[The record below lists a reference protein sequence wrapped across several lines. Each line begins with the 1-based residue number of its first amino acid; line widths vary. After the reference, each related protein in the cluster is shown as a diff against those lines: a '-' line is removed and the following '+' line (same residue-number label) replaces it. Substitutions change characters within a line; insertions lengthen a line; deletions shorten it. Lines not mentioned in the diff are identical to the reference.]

1 MQKLWKKLTP
11 WLDRKPSQVKFST
24 RFIAYVIDWA
34 IGGVVAG
41 FPAVLLYAAITKRSD
56 MFSDLY
62 VFPAL
67 GYPTYFSYIAG
78 FSCLLVAIIYYVYI
92 PYKKYPGQTLGKKW
106 MKIKIM
112 KMNGDP
118 LDLKTLFIRQICG
131 LMLIEGVSMVV
142 SNYLRQML
150 TLATGIYLEYYLL
163 AIGSLITVISCVLV
177 FNSPSKR
184 AIHDYMAKTRV
195 ALETEEYK
203 PVDNKKIKSKHKKKH
218 Q

>member
-1 MQKLWKKLTP
+1 MQNLWKKLTP

-34 IGGVVAG
+34 LGGIIAG
-41 FPAVLLYAAITKRSD
+41 FPAVLIFAAVTKSSD

-67 GYPTYFSYIAG
+67 GFPVYWSYIAG
-78 FSCLLVAIIYYVYI
+78 LLCILVAIIYYVYI

-112 KMNGDP
+112 RLDGED
-118 LDLKTLFIRQICG
+118 LDLKTLIIRQVFG
-131 LMLIEGVSMVV
+131 LILIEGVAVV
-142 SNYLRQML
+142 VANYLRQML
-150 TLATGIYLEYYLL
+150 TLATGVYVEYYLL
-163 AIGSLITVISCVLV
+163 AIGSVITVISCIFV
-177 FNSPSKR
+177 FNTPSAR

-195 ALETEEYK
+195 ALETEEYV
-203 PVDNKKIKSKHKKKH
+203 PADSKKTKIRHKKRHK
-218 Q
+218 

>member
-34 IGGVVAG
+34 IGGVIAG

-92 PYKKYPGQTLGKKW
+92 P
-106 MKIKIM
+106 
-112 KMNGDP
+112 
-118 LDLKTLFIRQICG
+118 C
-131 LMLIEGVSMVV
+131 
-142 SNYLRQML
+142 
-150 TLATGIYLEYYLL
+150 LL
-163 AIGSLITVISCVLV
+163 YTSDA
-177 FNSPSKR
+177 
-184 AIHDYMAKTRV
+184 AD
-195 ALETEEYK
+195 E
-203 PVDNKKIKSKHKKKH
+203 
-218 Q
+218 